1 MSDPSGLTAAALRGA
16 VDLSSLR
23 NRPAPASAPA
33 GGAPTGSSSPGG
45 ESGSSLVADVTDASF
60 GHVLELSRS
69 VPVVVELW
77 SPRAGGTDAG
87 LANAVRAQGGRLVL
101 VRVDADAN
109 PQLVQAFRPQSIPM
123 AIALVAGQP
132 VPLFAGAVPE
142 EQLGQVFAQLLQLA
156 AQNGVTGT
164 VPVEDAEAP
173 AAEGEQPLPPLH
185 AEAFAAIEV
194 GDYTRAI
201 AAYEQALK
209 ENPRDEEAQAGL
221 GQVRLLSRVQGV
233 DLQAA
238 RAAAAAAPRDV
249 EAQLRVADLD
259 ISGGHVEDAFDRLL
273 ELFAAL
279 PADERA
285 PVRERL
291 LELFGLVGTADP
303 RVVRARGRLTSL
315 LF

>member
-23 NRPAPASAPA
+23 NRPTPGAAPA
-33 GGAPTGSSSPGG
+33 GGADAPAD
-45 ESGSSLVADVTDASF
+45 SGAPSVVADVTDASF
-60 GHVLELSRS
+60 GNVLELSRS

-77 SPRAGGTDAG
+77 SPRAGGPDAG
-87 LANAVRAQGGRLVL
+87 LESAVRAQAGRLVL

-123 AIALVAGQP
+123 TIALVAGQP
-132 VPLFAGAVPE
+132 VPMFAGVLPAD
-142 EQLGQVFAQLLQLA
+142 QLGQVLAQLLQLA
-156 AQNGVTGT
+156 GQNGVTGT
-164 VPVEDAEAP
+164 VPAPDAEGDAP
-173 AAEGEQPLPPLH
+173 AEPEEKPLPPLH

-209 ENPRDEEAQAGL
+209 QNPRDEEAQAGL
-221 GQVRLLSRVQGV
+221 GQVKLLDRVQGV

-238 RAAAAAAPRDV
+238 RAAAAAGPRDV
-249 EAQLRVADLD
+249 AAQLTVADLD
-259 ISGGHVEDAFDRLL
+259 IAGGHVDDAFDRLL

-279 PADERA
+279 GTDERG

-291 LELFGLVGTADP
+291 LELFGLIGSADP